1 MYIEQCPVCLLGALK
16 ESYTPDFPK
25 ILHLPVDGT
34 SSMTVSTSSEESKVS
49 QVRCAPWW
57 LTIDV
62 TRKIQALLH
71 SWLEKLLTLN
81 FLHQARCWIRWLGKD
96 SELCDSVCDFKFSP
110 DFYISDHSKLL
121 HPKWTRARCHILTG
135 SQVKTHQHLEPSSYR
150 EHTKQLNL
158 NQVHSSFIQPLPFPW
173 L

>member
-1 MYIEQCPVCLLGALK
+1 MQMYIEQCPVCLLGALK

-62 TRKIQALLH
+62 SRKTQALLH

-96 SELCDSVCDFKFSP
+96 SLNFVILSVILNFLQ
-110 DFYISDHSKLL
+110 ISIYPITASCSTRNEHKQGVTFWLVPKL
-121 HPKWTRARCHILTG
+121 RHI
-135 SQVKTHQHLEPSSYR
+135 S
-150 EHTKQLNL
+150 
-158 NQVHSSFIQPLPFPW
+158 I
-173 L
+173 